1 MRVPVGRDRDAR
13 QIVAMTSFFRFADR
27 QIWSLRAT
35 WPPLLLAV
43 GAGVVGLIVPIW
55 WLSVLSALAV
65 IVLLFDCLARDRQFR
80 ELRLALRRAGGLSGQ
95 ALARFR
101 KARNAWCSRRAALAA
116 ATAEGLGLEA
126 RNLVD
131 EWGYKPWHVFPDGAF
146 TARSPF
152 LRRDFWFSVL
162 GLR

>member
-1 MRVPVGRDRDAR
+1 MSSLR
-13 QIVAMTSFFRFADR
+13 RFADR

-35 WPPLLLAV
+35 WPPLLLAI
-43 GAGVVGLIVPIW
+43 AAALVGLIVPIW
-55 WLSVLSALAV
+55 WLSILSVIAV
-65 IVLLFDCLARDRQFR
+65 VILLFDCVARDRQFR
-80 ELRLALRRAGGLSGQ
+80 ELRLSLRRAGGLTGQ

-116 ATAEGLGLEA
+116 AAAEGVGREA

-131 EWGYKPWHVFPDGAF
+131 DWGYKPWHVFPDGAF

-152 LRRDFWFSVL
+152 LRRDFWASVL